1 MGETIRGSGIL
12 VVIFMRAV
20 NCSTVDQ
27 IRVTGN
33 RWTTNERRALL
44 STRAALFSIAR
55 NPKIASPLRWLMYRI
70 PAHPSNSIHYR
81 RPRIF
86 PLFSL
91 QFFRPIHDRNFIS
104 IVYEFRSVCANGKY
118 GKRTDENGINLFI
131 GFVWYTRI
139 KNNTF
144 WYFSRYP
151 FAETWKL
158 YQKFYFTLLYD
169 V

>member
-1 MGETIRGSGIL
+1 MEDRRNDPWLRHPWIL

-20 NCSTVDQ
+20 NCSTVHQ

-86 PLFSL
+86 HSLFLSL
-91 QFFRPIHDRNFIS
+91 FLSNSNSAPRWTIIAFLSFPIIELEFLFELRIS
-104 IVYEFRSVCANGKY
+104 FMRVEQISLVWNMRGNIEITK
-118 GKRTDENGINLFI
+118 ILF
-131 GFVWYTRI
+131 
-139 KNNTF
+139 
-144 WYFSRYP
+144 
-151 FAETWKL
+151 
-158 YQKFYFTLLYD
+158 
-169 V
+169 